1 MIFICG
7 VHGVGKS
14 YFCGKLKEITGVK
27 TYTSSRLIEQKKKV
41 SFAVDK
47 KIIDIDDNLNYLL
60 AAVEELKE
68 KNSFF
73 LLDGHFCLLDKEGTI
88 TRIPEKIF
96 MDLRPEAIVLLT
108 EKVEIIAQRRMTRDG
123 IKINL
128 EQVRRFQEAET
139 AYVKEIAEKLGVPL
153 KISQGSEDFEST
165 IDFIRERGDRYG
177 G

>member
-14 YFCGKLKEITGVK
+14 YFCEKLKEMTGIE

-47 KIIDIDDNLNYLL
+47 KIINIDNNQNYLL

-68 KNSFF
+68 KDSFF
-73 LLDGHFCLLDKEGTI
+73 LLDGHFCLLNKEGTI
-88 TRIPEKIF
+88 TKIPEKIF

-123 IKINL
+123 IEIDL
-128 EQVRRFQEAET
+128 EQIHRFQEAET
-139 AYVKEIAEKLGVPL
+139 AYAKEIAEKLGVPL
-153 KISQGSEDFEST
+153 KISQGSEYFQSA
-165 IDFIRERGDRYG
+165 IDFIKERGDGYDG
-177 G
+177 